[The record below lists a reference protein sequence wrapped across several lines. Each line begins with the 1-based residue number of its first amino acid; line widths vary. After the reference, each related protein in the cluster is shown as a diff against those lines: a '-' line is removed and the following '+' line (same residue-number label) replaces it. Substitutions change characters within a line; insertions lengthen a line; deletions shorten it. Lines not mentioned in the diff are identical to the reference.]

1 MKNKIKILVLAGL
14 LSSSVYAQSDLYF
27 GIGFNKTT
35 LKKSVNISGANYVLK
50 YKNNNYKALIGKRL
64 SDSMAIELQYG
75 DLAKENITANNVATV
90 VAMSGS
96 SIGVAGL
103 YHFNPQSDFSPF
115 VKLGAHSWDAKVIN
129 NTTGDSAKTDG
140 TDVFYGV
147 GVDGK
152 INDNMKFRLE
162 FERMKIDSDDIE
174 NIGVGLL
181 FDF

>member
-1 MKNKIKILVLAGL
+1 MKNKIKILVLVGL

-35 LKKSVNISGANYVLK
+35 LKSSDNANGVK
-50 YKNNNYKALIGKRL
+50 YKKNNYKALIGKRL
-64 SDSMAIELQYG
+64 SDSMAIELQYA
-75 DLAKENITANNVATV
+75 DFAKENITANNATTV
-90 VAMSGS
+90 VAISGS

-103 YHFNPQSDFSPF
+103 YHFNPQADFSPF
-115 VKLGAHSWDAKVIN
+115 IKLGVHSWDFDVNN
-129 NTTGDSAKTDG
+129 NTGVLEEKADG
-140 TDVFYGV
+140 TDVFYSV

-152 INDNMKFRLE
+152 INDTMKYRLE
-162 FERMKIDSDDIE
+162 FERMKLEGNAVDID

>member
-1 MKNKIKILVLAGL
+1 MKDKIKILVLAGL

-27 GIGFNKTT
+27 GVGFNKTT
-35 LKKSVNISGANYVLK
+35 YKESVDISGTNYTLK
-50 YKNNNYKALIGKRL
+50 YKKNNYKALIGKRL
-64 SDSMAIELQYG
+64 SDSMAIELQYA
-75 DLAKENITANNVATV
+75 DFAKENITVNNATTV

-115 VKLGAHSWDAKVIN
+115 VKLGAHSWDFAIN
-129 NTTGDSAKTDG
+129 DNIGVSAEADG

-162 FERMKIDSDDIE
+162 FERMEVEDEDVD
-174 NIGVGLL
+174 NVGVGLL

>member
-1 MKNKIKILVLAGL
+1 MAGL

-35 LKKSVNISGANYVLK
+35 YKESGDISGTNYDLK

-64 SDSMAIELQYG
+64 SDSMAIELQYA
-75 DLAKENITANNVATV
+75 DFAKENITANNVATV
-90 VAMSGS
+90 AAISGS
-96 SIGVAGL
+96 SIGVTGL

-115 VKLGAHSWDAKVIN
+115 VKLGAHSWDAVATN
-129 NTTGDSAKTDG
+129 NNTGDSAKTDG

-162 FERMKIDSDDIE
+162 FERMETDGDGID